1 MKIQVGQKIFLKKEG
16 SCEPQ
21 IVEATV
27 TKVGKKY
34 FVAEHGRLQ
43 VKLFIDGMCEGDY
56 SGHPWNAYL
65 SMQEIKDEN
74 EQKSLGNYLYHTAEY
89 RFLTLD
95 QLRRIKAIVEE
106 GKNAEE
112 TGEKGVNKYARS

>member
-1 MKIQVGQKIFLKKEG
+1 MKIQVGQKIFLKKKG
-16 SCEPQ
+16 SSEPQ

-27 TKVGKKY
+27 TKIGKTY
-34 FVAEHGRLQ
+34 FTAEYGRLC
-43 VKLFIDGMCEGDY
+43 VKFYIDGMCEAD
-56 SGHPWNAYL
+56 SHGHPWNAYF

-74 EQKSLGNYLYHTAEY
+74 EQQLLGNYLYHTAEY

-106 GKNAEE
+106 K
-112 TGEKGVNKYARS
+112 K